1 MKKIAILTGATGGL
15 GKEFIKC
22 LLKENIDEI
31 WAVARNKE
39 KLDLL
44 CSKYGKMIFPIQC
57 DLSKESELSSLSA
70 LLSQHKPDI
79 KLLINNAG
87 IAKMGRYDE
96 FTDKEIAQSID
107 TNCKA
112 AVLLCQY
119 SLPYMKKG
127 ARIINISSASSFQP
141 TPYINI
147 YAAGKVFLRS
157 YSRSLNCELKNRGIT
172 CTAVCPGW
180 IDTELL
186 PKTANGKKIRY
197 PGMVKADAVAAKAM
211 KDSAKGKDMSVCS
224 LYVKYEH
231 LFSKILPQ
239 KLVMKIWTTGI
250 KKYIRN

>member
-1 MKKIAILTGATGGL
+1 MKKIAVLTGATGGL
-15 GKEFIKC
+15 GKEFVKC
-22 LLKENIDEI
+22 LLNENIDEI

-39 KLDLL
+39 KLDQL
-44 CSKYGKMIFPIQC
+44 CSQYGTMIFPVQC
-57 DLSKESELSSLSA
+57 DLSKESDLSSLSA
-70 LLSQHKPDI
+70 LINQQKPDI
-79 KLLINNAG
+79 RFLINNAG

-96 FTDKEIAQSID
+96 FTDMEISQSID

-141 TPYINI
+141 TPYINL

-157 YSRSLNCELKNRGIT
+157 YSRSLNCELKSRGIT
-172 CTAVCPGW
+172 STAVCPGW

-186 PKTANGKKIRY
+186 PKKVNDRKIHY
-197 PGMVKADAVAAKAM
+197 PGMVKAEAVAKKAM
-211 KDSAKGKDMSVCS
+211 YDSEKGRDMSVCS

-231 LFSKILPQ
+231 LFSKIMPQ

-250 KKYIRN
+250 KKYIKN